1 MITAR
6 GRARTPDRQS
16 LVQAAA
22 ALCYGMF
29 THTTLSFSSMVG
41 PTEQVLFCGNP
52 IVYIAPSTYGHPH
65 VSVHSVHLT

>member
-1 MITAR
+1 
-6 GRARTPDRQS
+6 
-16 LVQAAA
+16 
-22 ALCYGMF
+22 MF

-41 PTEQVLFCGNP
+41 PTERVLFCGNP